1 MFYVVLTTKPR
12 AITSYTNVPVL
23 LRLYWREYKRE
34 FLLTRLEKP
43 IEGESQEALEE
54 DEALRA
60 NEEDATPI
68 SDDNKVEETEDVES
82 NIEPEALY

>member
-1 MFYVVLTTKPR
+1 M
-12 AITSYTNVPVL
+12 
-23 LRLYWREYKRE
+23 
-34 FLLTRLEKP
+34 TRLEKP